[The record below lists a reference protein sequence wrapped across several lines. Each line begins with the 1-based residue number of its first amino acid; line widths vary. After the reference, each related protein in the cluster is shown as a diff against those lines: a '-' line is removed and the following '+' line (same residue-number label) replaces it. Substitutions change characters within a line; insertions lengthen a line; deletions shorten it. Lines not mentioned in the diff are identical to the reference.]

1 MQFQHILARG
11 AKPYSEHFLVYQMR
25 QSKWKDPV
33 AILHYTSPFMLS
45 HPCSFLVW
53 KKAGNRWIGKS
64 FTDPAMSAA
73 FCFAQTPLTTAPFV
87 FQSVYFAVITL
98 TSTGLGDFVPTTD
111 PNKIICSIFIYFG
124 VACIGLL
131 LGTYIA
137 GTLDDRAVHDAKEK
151 QIQSCPNCARLQTI
165 KERSARR
172 SQKAA
177 GFAADDLMVSPLIRK
192 NSPRRMSERIGLERV
207 PFDQQ
212 AQHTAVYTPRHHH
225 HHHHHEQQI
234 NSQHA
239 QEQNPSSHQH
249 RQASPPLLPGGN
261 AGNSQCQATEVA
273 DSPATTGSRQQ
284 RSMDTLPTPPPP
296 PPPPISSYQLLTP
309 TQQVK
314 QAAILG
320 SPMTRQILARQK
332 HSRHGSIDISN
343 KSFLGPRKYSGDIP
357 SFHTSPPTMSSIGEG
372 IPLEQAEAPP
382 NLPFVGQ
389 NANYSRGNSNNNN
402 NNTASSDD
410 ADDASSCTSS
420 SSDLS
425 TVDELIDDRV
435 SNMKAAK
442 YVFLTLRQALVNSL
456 LIIAVGCIGF
466 WLIESFSLV
475 DSWYFTTVLLT
486 TVGYGDIVPVTRGGK
501 LFATVYL
508 LVGGTVL
515 LNNMSL
521 ISMIPLEL
529 RKRRIERAVLTQFGD
544 HLDDAALR
552 ELATGPVIQ
561 RLSLSAQ
568 RADGLDECTRE
579 MFALAMLVR
588 LGKVTEQDIKETF
601 ASFRR
606 LDVNNEGVLNSKS
619 IIAGMIAKR
628 RTARASGVFTNND
641 GHPPPPPLSSM
652 NLQTFQDTQQQDL
665 VMPGYYGMAGNG
677 PLLADALPPYQYD
690 GDPEAGMG
698 REEYDWALGGA
709 YWLQGTGVGSSSFNS
724 SNFSSDED
732 DTEDNN
738 PEAAVTESFSKA

>member
-1 MQFQHILARG
+1 MPA
-11 AKPYSEHFLVYQMR
+11 
-25 QSKWKDPV
+25 D
-33 AILHYTSPFMLS
+33 
-45 HPCSFLVW
+45 
-53 KKAGNRWIGKS
+53 KKN
-64 FTDPAMSAA
+64 
-73 FCFAQTPLTTAPFV
+73 FAQTPLTIALFESC
-87 FQSVYFAVITL
+87 QSVYFAVITL

-137 GTLDDRAVHDAKEK
+137 GTLDDRNIQEAKEK

-165 KERSARR
+165 KENAARR
-172 SQKAA
+172 PRKAA
-177 GFAADDLMVSPLIRK
+177 SFAADDLMVSPLVRK
-192 NSPRRMSERIGLERV
+192 NSPRRMSEPERGHS
-207 PFDQQ
+207 DLQN
-212 AQHTAVYTPRHHH
+212 QHTAVYTSRHHH
-225 HHHHHEQQI
+225 HHPEI
-234 NSQHA
+234 NSQHD
-239 QEQNPSSHQH
+239 QEQIQSSHQH
-249 RQASPPLLPGGN
+249 TRASPPLLSGGN
-261 AGNSQCQATEVA
+261 AENSHFQTATVA
-273 DSPATTGSRQQ
+273 DSPATTGSKQL
-284 RSMDTLPTPPPP
+284 RSMDPVPPPP
-296 PPPPISSYQLLTP
+296 PPPPHVSSYQLLTP

-332 HSRHGSIDISN
+332 HSRHGSIDISS
-343 KSFLGPRKYSGDIP
+343 KPFWGPRKYSGDIP
-357 SFHTSPPTMSSIGEG
+357 RFHKSPPTMSSIGEG
-372 IPLEQAEAPP
+372 IPLEQAETGPS
-382 NLPFVGQ
+382 LPFVGQ
-389 NANYSRGNSNNNN
+389 NANYSRGASNNY
-402 NNTASSDD
+402 NTASSEDD
-410 ADDASSCTSS
+410 DDDASSCTSS

-425 TVDELIDDRV
+425 TVDGLIDDRV

-456 LIIAVGCIGF
+456 VIIAVGCIGF
-466 WLIESFSLV
+466 WLIERFSLV

-628 RTARASGVFTNND
+628 RTARESGIFNNGN
-641 GHPPPPPLSSM
+641 GHPPPPPPLSA
-652 NLQTFQDTQQQDL
+652 TQQHGP
-665 VMPGYYGMAGNG
+665 VMPGYYGTTGDG
-677 PLLADALPPYQYD
+677 PPLADALPPPYHYD

-709 YWLQGTGVGSSSFNS
+709 YWLQGSGGGSSSFHS

-732 DTEDNN
+732 EIAER
-738 PEAAVTESFSKA
+738 PEE